1 MTAAAIVIDD
11 SDIQEGLQRVLDAA
25 GDLAPV
31 LKNIGE
37 YEAEETKDRF
47 RDQLDPDGQPWE
59 PLNALYKTTKK
70 GPRIL
75 TGQTRSLSEI
85 VWQLASQTSVEVGS
99 NVVYARIHNEG
110 GIIKPKS
117 AAALVFSM
125 GGQTFKVKSVRI
137 PRRTFLGINE
147 EDRREI
153 EAIIRDHFEE
163 AIARTG
169 GQK

>member
-1 MTAAAIVIDD
+1 MTAASIVIDD
-11 SDIQEGLQRVLDAA
+11 REIQEGLQRVLDAA

-37 YEAEETKDRF
+37 YEMEATKDRF
-47 RDQLDPDGQPWE
+47 RTERDPDGKPWE
-59 PLNALYKTTKK
+59 SLNALYKTTKK

-85 VWQLASQTSVEVGS
+85 IYQLASQTSVEVGS

-110 GIIKPKS
+110 GTIKPKN
-117 AAALVFSM
+117 ATALVFSM
-125 GGQTFKVKSVRI
+125 GGQTFKVKSVRM
-137 PRRTFLGINE
+137 PRRAFLGINE

-153 EAIIRDHFEE
+153 EAIIRDHFED
-163 AIARTG
+163 AIGQTG
-169 GQK
+169 VAE